1 MRLLLL
7 ATCTAAALAG
17 VFTTSSV
24 SLYQGSDCSGASASQ
39 VLDTCTRLSN
49 DLPVYGILTCASS
62 NSDFTLKACLS
73 SDCSS
78 ACSGATGK
86 NDVCTSLPLD
96 AGSVRVTCGVLTP
109 LSIGLIVVAALVL
122 LCCIAY
128 LLDRLIW
135 CCIDATIGACL
146 RCCRQRELQEA
157 EALLAASSA
166 RARELRVANVMARAD
181 AYAIKRDI
189 EKLEGELKYARLEAE
204 LREARQALDRPAPR
218 AGAAAAAG
226 AAEDGAY
233 GALPNQPLHWVHP
246 RS

>member
-1 MRLLLL
+1 M
-7 ATCTAAALAG
+7 
-17 VFTTSSV
+17 
-24 SLYQGSDCSGASASQ
+24 
-39 VLDTCTRLSN
+39 
-49 DLPVYGILTCASS
+49 
-62 NSDFTLKACLS
+62 
-73 SDCSS
+73 
-78 ACSGATGK
+78 
-86 NDVCTSLPLD
+86 
-96 AGSVRVTCGVLTP
+96 LTP
-109 LSIGLIVVAALVL
+109 LSIGLIVVAALIL

-218 AGAAAAAG
+218 AGAAAEAG

-233 GALPNQPLHWVHP
+233 RALPNQPLHWVHP